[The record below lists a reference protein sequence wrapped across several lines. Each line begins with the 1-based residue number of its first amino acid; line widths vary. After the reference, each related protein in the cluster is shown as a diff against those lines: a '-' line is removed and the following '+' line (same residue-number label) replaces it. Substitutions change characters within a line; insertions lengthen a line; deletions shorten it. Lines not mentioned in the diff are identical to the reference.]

1 MTSAGPFLTQPFAFQ
16 SRHRPSLPE
25 PHTRARRRNE
35 KAMLRLPLIAL
46 ASLVLSACGQRDAFN
61 HSASA
66 DPHQRELERAFAICA
81 GCHDTRADLGHR
93 VGPNLHG
100 VIGRKAGTAPGYH
113 YSAAMKASGI
123 TWDAQT
129 LDAFL
134 KSPTKQV
141 PGSKMINAT
150 ADPARRQAVI
160 EYLSTLPE

>member
-1 MTSAGPFLTQPFAFQ
+1 MS
-16 SRHRPSLPE
+16 
-25 PHTRARRRNE
+25 
-35 KAMLRLPLIAL
+35 RLPLPGL
-46 ASLVLSACGQRDAFN
+46 LCLLLGACGQRDAFN

-81 GCHDTRADLGHR
+81 GCHDTRPDLGHR

-100 VIGRKAGTAPGYH
+100 VIGRRAGTAPGYR
-113 YSAAMKASGI
+113 YSAAMTASGI

-134 KSPTKQV
+134 KSPTRQV
-141 PGSKMINAT
+141 PGTRMVNAT

-160 EYLSTLPE
+160 EYLSSLPE

>member
-1 MTSAGPFLTQPFAFQ
+1 MP
-16 SRHRPSLPE
+16 R
-25 PHTRARRRNE
+25 
-35 KAMLRLPLIAL
+35 MLLIAL
-46 ASLVLSACGQRDAFN
+46 ASLTLSACGQRDAFN
-61 HSASA
+61 HSSSN

-100 VIGRKAGTAPGYH
+100 VIGRKAGAATGYN
-113 YSAAMKASGI
+113 YSEAMKASGI

-129 LDAFL
+129 LDAFI

-141 PGSKMINAT
+141 PGSKMVNAT

-160 EYLSTLPE
+160 EFLSTLPE